1 MPVDILL
8 DLIVKFHFSIL
19 GFTDNYSNDV
29 CNVSSWPDY
38 DKLSVR
44 CVSLSVASVR
54 SQQIYLSYS
63 SALYGWCVSIIYSYG
78 LKLFSSI
85 FQQDFLLILFSR
97 ITKPSFPP
105 IQLLLKVLQPVVVR
119 CLVAPSESH
128 PLHRVMENNTV
139 SCCNLLREPLPSFLC
154 FCDEKGISNLAI
166 VLVYQPDL
174 CLERLRKITTPPPSP
189 SVTSLT

>member
-63 SALYGWCVSIIYSYG
+63 SALYGV
-78 LKLFSSI
+78 
-85 FQQDFLLILFSR
+85 
-97 ITKPSFPP
+97 
-105 IQLLLKVLQPVVVR
+105 
-119 CLVAPSESH
+119 
-128 PLHRVMENNTV
+128 
-139 SCCNLLREPLPSFLC
+139 
-154 FCDEKGISNLAI
+154 
-166 VLVYQPDL
+166 
-174 CLERLRKITTPPPSP
+174 
-189 SVTSLT
+189 